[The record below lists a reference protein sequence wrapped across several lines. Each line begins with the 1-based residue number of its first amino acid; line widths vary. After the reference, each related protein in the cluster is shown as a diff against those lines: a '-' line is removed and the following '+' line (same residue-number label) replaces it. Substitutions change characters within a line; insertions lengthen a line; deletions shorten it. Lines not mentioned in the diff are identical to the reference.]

1 MAIRSIIKKISSPLP
16 VISVSTGLLFALS
29 YLIIR
34 SLSDDASGELQFWIT
49 LIGGVGVAIL
59 IFFLVSNSYV
69 LFSQYR
75 RNEIGSKLTSKMVVI
90 FFFLTVIPFS
100 LIYFFS
106 IQFLNKGV
114 DSWFDVRIEQTIND
128 SLTLGRL
135 SLEAI
140 REEVETD
147 VEQIANAI
155 IEQNQLRSRPGEL
168 LDFLKELRE
177 VKGYTELS
185 IYTEDGRLLAFSSID
200 EANVLPD
207 IPGDEIFTKL
217 RSNQISTGLS
227 DEVFTG
233 LNSNQPTRAAVYT
246 LLEPISETKQQFR
259 VLKSIAPT
267 QFGELIGFES
277 INLQAIKELPIRYAT
292 LANSV
297 ETASKQYT
305 QMEFARGPLKF
316 SLIVTLS
323 LISLASLLFSVLT
336 AVYLSRR
343 VVAPISNLAS
353 GTQKIAEG
361 DYGSQLPVTSLDEL
375 GILTKSF
382 NNMSSKISEAQQVAL
397 ANKTETEQQKG
408 YLEAVL
414 TNLSSGVFSFDE
426 NTCLQICNSAATD
439 ILGLTQESLL
449 GKSANELCS
458 QEHHAKQFFELIS
471 SGIKSNQ
478 NNWQDEITLLGAH
491 GRQMLIIRGSVLQ
504 LNNDL
509 FDDKQQEVEPLKNY
523 VLVFDD
529 VTNLIQAQRDAAW
542 GEVARRLA
550 HEIKNPLTP
559 IQLSAER
566 IKLKLYDKVDGDL
579 KETLDRSTRTIV
591 QQVESMKEMV
601 NAFSSYA
608 QPVRATLGPLDV
620 NQLLKDIVELHTSNL
635 NQIKILLELDEH
647 LPIIKANAS
656 ALRQVLNNL
665 IINASHALEGSNDPT
680 ITIRS
685 HVAAK
690 VAGEYIDLVVE
701 DNGPGIP
708 EEIRDSLFDP
718 YVSSKAKGSGLGLAI
733 VKRIVEEHSGSVW
746 SRDSGLGGTVMQLRL
761 PINAM
766 QTYRGNR
773 RQNSLH
779 SSGSRDINSPPKS

>member
-16 VISVSTGLLFALS
+16 VISVCTGLLFALS
-29 YLIIR
+29 YLIVK

-49 LIGGVGVAIL
+49 LVGSAGVAIL
-59 IFFLVSNSYV
+59 VFFLITNGYT

-75 RNEIGSKLTSKMVVI
+75 RNEIGSKLTAKMVVI

-114 DSWFDVRIEQTIND
+114 DSWFDVRIEQTVKD
-128 SLTLGRL
+128 SLLLGQ
-135 SLEAI
+135 SALEGI
-140 REEVETD
+140 KEEVASD
-147 VEQIANAI
+147 VEKIAINLR
-155 IEQNQLRSRPGEL
+155 QNPNRPADEWP
-168 LDFLKELRE
+168 DILKELRE
-177 VKGYTELS
+177 VNGFTELS
-185 IYTEDGRLLAFSSID
+185 LYTDDGRILAFSTVDQTNI
-200 EANVLPD
+200 LPN
-207 IPGDEIFTKL
+207 IPGDEVFSEL
-217 RSNQISTGLS
+217 RLNQTYS
-227 DEVFTG
+227 
-233 LNSNQPTRAAVYT
+233 
-246 LLEPISETKQQFR
+246 LLEPISANMQQFR
-259 VLKSIAPT
+259 VVAPIPSKRLGR
-267 QFGELIGFES
+267 QFYG
-277 INLQAIKELPIRYAT
+277 LQAIKLLPLRYAT
-292 LANSV
+292 LASSV
-297 ETASKQYT
+297 ETTNNQYA
-305 QMEFARGPLKF
+305 QMVFARGPLKF

-323 LISLASLLFSVLT
+323 LISLASLLFSILT

-343 VVAPISNLAS
+343 LVAPISNLAS

-361 DYGSQLPVTSLDEL
+361 NYGSHLPITSSDEL

-397 ANKTETEQQKG
+397 ASQTETEQQKG

-426 NTCLQICNSAATD
+426 NARLQICNSAATD
-439 ILGLTQESLL
+439 ILNLEQGSLL
-449 GKSANELCS
+449 DRSSSELCQ
-458 QEHHAKQFFELIS
+458 QEHHAKQFFELIHE
-471 SGIKSNQ
+471 GINSQ
-478 NNWQDEITLLGAH
+478 QRNWQDQITLLGTH
-491 GRQMLIIRGSVLQ
+491 GRQMLIIRGTVLR
-504 LNNDL
+504 LSKDL
-509 FDDKQQEVEPLKNY
+509 PEEVNGENMPPPENH
-523 VLVFDD
+523 VIVFDD

-566 IKLKLYDKVDGDL
+566 IKLKLHDHVSDEL
-579 KETLDRSTRTIV
+579 QETLDRSTRTIV

-608 QPVRATLGPLDV
+608 QPVRAKLAPLNINRLIRDV
-620 NQLLKDIVELHTSNL
+620 VELHTSNL
-635 NQIKILLELDEH
+635 HQIQLQLELDTD
-647 LPIIKANAS
+647 LPEIKANSS

-665 IINASHALEGSNDPT
+665 VINASHAVEGVGAPT
-680 ITIRS
+680 VTVRTQL
-685 HVAAK
+685 AAR
-690 VAGEYIDLVVE
+690 VTGEYIDLVVE
-701 DNGPGIP
+701 DNGCGIP
-708 EEIRDSLFDP
+708 EDIRESLFDP

-746 SRDSGLGGTVMQLRL
+746 TRQRPSGGTAMHLRL

-773 RQNSLH
+773 RENSLH
-779 SSGSRDINSPPKS
+779 SKQSSDS